1 MPEDLFGCPSSTRS
15 SADKPVFGAS
25 RSRPNFDQQI
35 GLEGRSMPEDLFGC
49 PSSTRSSADKPVFG
63 ASRSRPNFDQQ
74 MGLEGRSMPE
84 DLFGCP
90 SSTRSSADKPV
101 FGASR
106 SRPNFDQQM
115 GLEGRSMPE
124 DLFGCPSRR
133 VRHAVCS
140 CRTGIF
146 APSRAHERLWRAM
159 TFPERRLE
167 WPLDPPETHAENVQ
181 DVIPPTERNQDPV
194 QTEMTQGMTLD
205 GSRPLTEAE
214 RRAAD
219 HDTPVGERVYAPA
232 SERVPREPVPGHRD
246 FVEHPDTHTP
256 ERQAVA
262 GGEEEPSF
270 TRVPRPSTLPDED
283 NVTTNVTTWNN
294 A

>member
-1 MPEDLFGCPSSTRS
+1 
-15 SADKPVFGAS
+15 
-25 RSRPNFDQQI
+25 
-35 GLEGRSMPEDLFGC
+35 
-49 PSSTRSSADKPVFG
+49 
-63 ASRSRPNFDQQ
+63 
-74 MGLEGRSMPE
+74 
-84 DLFGCP
+84 
-90 SSTRSSADKPV
+90 
-101 FGASR
+101 
-106 SRPNFDQQM
+106 
-115 GLEGRSMPE
+115 
-124 DLFGCPSRR
+124 
-133 VRHAVCS
+133 
-140 CRTGIF
+140 
-146 APSRAHERLWRAM
+146 M

-270 TRVPRPSTLPDED
+270 TRVPRPSTLPDEE

-294 A
+294 AAPARGNSWVPVAVGWAVGCGTCAGVAGWMWWRWQRERNKPINRIRRQARQTAYEIRERMPDCRVEVLIPDFQGMAEALKVVLDAQPEILLRKSTDGLWEELVGRSERKENTI